1 MDMLKG
7 EPEEPKREILS
18 EKNNINYDT
27 TQYSYANEKVIEDIK
42 LPPTYHRKRENKA
55 DIEENIS
62 SKKTKCETNDPNAE
76 NLQLRNNS
84 ENFSFEF
91 FPPSDN
97 INKELEDNDEEIK
110 FDLKN
115 ISIELKRE
123 PKAKW
128 EVGCTCI
135 TDRFRQYQKD
145 ILKKAQR
152 EGLKY
157 DNIYELLH
165 LVGGDVF
172 MDSVKSQL
180 NRIVASMFNNLY
192 YSIPEVA
199 PSKLSEEEHCDM
211 FIYPITR
218 SFHRPEKE
226 YELGLNRATARSK
239 TRPDLSCLVNGVAIL
254 NSEFKPLGFTPL
266 QGKKDRLKAQL
277 KGRKSIN
284 QQLERKGGP
293 GESAIFLNL
302 GDSMESFIMDLKFD
316 GLYRSWLFLKT
327 KVVVDKSAIPLAEF
341 AISHFVALENFKYR
355 SDQFTPPTQMSYI
368 RKLPDTPQEKDTAHD
383 GFDFSDVPSYADA
396 KLIQEEESLSK
407 LETVY
412 QHYLMKKLDIFVSKY
427 PSMQLKHVDTHQKP
441 ILKGQKPDIIF
452 YLQDR
457 AISNINIVSVLE
469 IKVTEKEDEWVKAT
483 SLAESQGGNRD
494 LTTCH
499 HIQFIKAVLT
509 ENNDT
514 YFYITGILPFRKVGS
529 HYLAHFCL
537 STSELLGFSLPT
549 IKYQEKIFEA
559 TEILGTG
566 ATSTAYLLGND
577 YVLKNDMISR
587 RYPYQLGK
595 DIQKGINTNHIAFAD
610 KHLSEFP
617 LDLVSGY
624 YTLEKKGTTIEKL
637 DVVIVEATA
646 ITEEGHIIPGASVGA
661 TPEIVQSAAHVV
673 IEVNTAL
680 PNFEGLHDITL
691 SKFAPYKFPI
701 LVQRVDDRVGTPYIP
716 CDSDKVIA
724 VIESTVLDRTTDSEP
739 QDATSHKIANNI
751 LEFLEHEVSMDRLP
765 KQLLPLQS
773 GVGNIANAVI
783 GGLADGPFTDVE
795 VWTEVIQDTFL
806 DFWEHH
812 KLSFASATSVAFSP
826 TGFKRF
832 YEMWDYLKDRLVLR
846 SQSVSNSP
854 EVIRRLGVIAMNTP
868 VDIYAHS
875 NSTHV
880 CGTRMLNG
888 LGGSSDFLRNSK
900 LSIMHTPSTRPTK
913 KDPIGI
919 SCVVPMYVIVT
930 EHGLADIRGLSPVE
944 RAKMIIDKCVHPD
957 YRDILKD
964 YFEISEKKCL
974 KIGAAHQPHMLDKV
988 FKMHLNVMGEEN
1000 TMRIK
1005 SWD

>member
-1 MDMLKG
+1 
-7 EPEEPKREILS
+7 EEPKREILS

-157 DNIYELLH
+157 DNIYELLALSSIIVLCWPCPYSIFTNQEWKEIMETNPYNINEPPLTLEISSSLRDTAGRH

-577 YVLKNDMISR
+577 YVLK
-587 RYPYQLGK
+587 G
-595 DIQKGINTNHIAFAD
+595 GGVIN
-610 KHLSEFP
+610 
-617 LDLVSGY
+617 
-624 YTLEKKGTTIEKL
+624 
-637 DVVIVEATA
+637 
-646 ITEEGHIIPGASVGA
+646 
-661 TPEIVQSAAHVV
+661 
-673 IEVNTAL
+673 
-680 PNFEGLHDITL
+680 
-691 SKFAPYKFPI
+691 
-701 LVQRVDDRVGTPYIP
+701 IP
-716 CDSDKVIA
+716 CYVGCGK
-724 VIESTVLDRTTDSEP
+724 
-739 QDATSHKIANNI
+739 TSKTSANFI
-751 LEFLEHEVSMDRLP
+751 LM
-765 KQLLPLQS
+765 S
-773 GVGNIANAVI
+773 GVG
-783 GGLADGPFTDVE
+783 
-795 VWTEVIQDTFL
+795 
-806 DFWEHH
+806 
-812 KLSFASATSVAFSP
+812 
-826 TGFKRF
+826 
-832 YEMWDYLKDRLVLR
+832 
-846 SQSVSNSP
+846 
-854 EVIRRLGVIAMNTP
+854 
-868 VDIYAHS
+868 
-875 NSTHV
+875 
-880 CGTRMLNG
+880 
-888 LGGSSDFLRNSK
+888 
-900 LSIMHTPSTRPTK
+900 
-913 KDPIGI
+913 
-919 SCVVPMYVIVT
+919 
-930 EHGLADIRGLSPVE
+930 
-944 RAKMIIDKCVHPD
+944 
-957 YRDILKD
+957 
-964 YFEISEKKCL
+964 
-974 KIGAAHQPHMLDKV
+974 
-988 FKMHLNVMGEEN
+988 
-1000 TMRIK
+1000 
-1005 SWD
+1005 

>member
-1 MDMLKG
+1 M
-7 EPEEPKREILS
+7 ILLNILTQM
-18 EKNNINYDT
+18 KN
-27 TQYSYANEKVIEDIK
+27 
-42 LPPTYHRKRENKA
+42 
-55 DIEENIS
+55 
-62 SKKTKCETNDPNAE
+62 KKTKCETNDPNAE

-577 YVLKNDMISR
+577 YVLKVYKPI
-587 RYPYQLGK
+587 YA
-595 DIQKGINTNHIAFAD
+595 DIF
-610 KHLSEFP
+610 
-617 LDLVSGY
+617 
-624 YTLEKKGTTIEKL
+624 
-637 DVVIVEATA
+637 
-646 ITEEGHIIPGASVGA
+646 
-661 TPEIVQSAAHVV
+661 
-673 IEVNTAL
+673 
-680 PNFEGLHDITL
+680 NFE
-691 SKFAPYKFPI
+691 
-701 LVQRVDDRVGTPYIP
+701 R
-716 CDSDKVIA
+716 
-724 VIESTVLDRTTDSEP
+724 
-739 QDATSHKIANNI
+739 
-751 LEFLEHEVSMDRLP
+751 EV
-765 KQLLPLQS
+765 
-773 GVGNIANAVI
+773 V
-783 GGLADGPFTDVE
+783 
-795 VWTEVIQDTFL
+795 
-806 DFWEHH
+806 
-812 KLSFASATSVAFSP
+812 
-826 TGFKRF
+826 
-832 YEMWDYLKDRLVLR
+832 
-846 SQSVSNSP
+846 
-854 EVIRRLGVIAMNTP
+854 
-868 VDIYAHS
+868 
-875 NSTHV
+875 
-880 CGTRMLNG
+880 
-888 LGGSSDFLRNSK
+888 
-900 LSIMHTPSTRPTK
+900 
-913 KDPIGI
+913 
-919 SCVVPMYVIVT
+919 
-930 EHGLADIRGLSPVE
+930 
-944 RAKMIIDKCVHPD
+944 
-957 YRDILKD
+957 
-964 YFEISEKKCL
+964 
-974 KIGAAHQPHMLDKV
+974 
-988 FKMHLNVMGEEN
+988 
-1000 TMRIK
+1000 
-1005 SWD
+1005 